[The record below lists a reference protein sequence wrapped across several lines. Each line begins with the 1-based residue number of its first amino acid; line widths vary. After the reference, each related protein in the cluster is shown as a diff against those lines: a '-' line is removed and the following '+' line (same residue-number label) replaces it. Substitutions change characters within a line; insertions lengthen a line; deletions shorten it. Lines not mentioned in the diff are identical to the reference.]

1 MIKTKEKIF
10 YGMGDF
16 ASNIAF
22 GAISF
27 YLMYFMI
34 KIGGLNPG
42 LAGAV
47 FLLSKIWDAVSDYI
61 MGRIS
66 DRTVCKFGKRRIYM
80 LCGAIPFGLSFM
92 LLWIVPPFET
102 QALKMLYYTFAYI
115 LFCTCWTVVYVPY
128 NTLSANMTKDYDVR
142 TSLTSFRIVMAN
154 IGLLFGAAVFSL
166 FAEGQESVFY
176 GITGNQ
182 STAYLLSG
190 ICFGIIAALC
200 TVICTLNVKERYSS
214 DNSNTYGFFSTLK
227 QFFKLREFRF
237 STALYLLSMLGFDV
251 IMSIYMFYVADSLN
265 FGGGVEAMIF
275 VALPLICAIASAPFW
290 TWLSSKKG
298 KNYAYN
304 VSAAA
309 TAFVF
314 IFTLFLP
321 EQNGI
326 ILGIVSSLGGACMSG
341 IQIIPWAI
349 LPDIVDIDTKVNG
362 VRREGAFFGLT
373 SFLYKLANGLG
384 IGLVGVALGAC
395 GYVEG
400 AGSYIDV
407 PEGFKQPD
415 SALLAIRIILAFIPG
430 IIFLISIIF
439 SSKCK
444 FSKEYLDS
452 INHQDDPGETPDL
465 KKNET

>member
-227 QFFKLREFRF
+227 QFSNSVSFA
-237 STALYLLSMLGFDV
+237 SV
-251 IMSIYMFYVADSLN
+251 
-265 FGGGVEAMIF
+265 
-275 VALPLICAIASAPFW
+275 LP
-290 TWLSSKKG
+290 
-298 KNYAYN
+298 
-304 VSAAA
+304 
-309 TAFVF
+309 
-314 IFTLFLP
+314 FT
-321 EQNGI
+321 
-326 ILGIVSSLGGACMSG
+326 C
-341 IQIIPWAI
+341 
-349 LPDIVDIDTKVNG
+349 
-362 VRREGAFFGLT
+362 
-373 SFLYKLANGLG
+373 
-384 IGLVGVALGAC
+384 
-395 GYVEG
+395 
-400 AGSYIDV
+400 
-407 PEGFKQPD
+407 
-415 SALLAIRIILAFIPG
+415 
-430 IIFLISIIF
+430 
-439 SSKCK
+439 
-444 FSKEYLDS
+444 
-452 INHQDDPGETPDL
+452 
-465 KKNET
+465 